1 MMPLGSDVA
10 TTAIAHAHALAAIVA
25 TLAGTAVHVLG
36 IHVAHHAA
44 IGARMHA
51 AAHLEDN

>member
-10 TTAIAHAHALAAIVA
+10 TSAVAHSHALGAIVA

-44 IGARMHA
+44 VGSRVHA
-51 AAHLEDN
+51 ATHL